1 MNYTNPISPEEEKN
15 NKIGN
20 LLMRIKKINE
30 VYNFEN
36 TTEEQRGSLLES
48 SQFILDQLV
57 EFGFDRVFLESLLI
71 GGDDFVKSCIDN
83 GIDLGLF
90 NNVKVIFG

>member
-36 TTEEQRGSLLES
+36 TIEEQRGSLLES

-57 EFGFDRVFLESLLI
+57 EFGYDRVVLESLLI
-71 GGDDFVKSCIDN
+71 SGGDFVKSCQEN
-83 GIDLGLF
+83 GINLDTWGNIQL
-90 NNVKVIFG
+90 IFG